1 MTYARR
7 RIVFFLCATALIV
20 FAPLPGFVRT
30 PMAVSP
36 GKIPLGTVIP
46 ISLEHALSSKDLIKG
61 EPLEGRIMQDVTL
74 PDREKIPGGSKI
86 FGSVLRVTSSE
97 DGMASITF
105 RLDRIETKHES
116 YNVVTGLRTMAP
128 FTDVQSAQLP
138 RQAGS
143 ESASAQWATTVQIG
157 GDFRY
162 GAGGKVTN
170 KHHRTIGKGTS
181 DGGVLVQLQDPPGSP
196 CAHWPDNTG
205 EGKRPQALW
214 VFSGDACGLFDLK
227 KMRIEHAGNQEPFGE
242 ITLAKEDGDIKIMKS
257 SGMLLRVVK

>member
-1 MTYARR
+1 MRKIGARGSRSEPFPLLPESRGQGKLSGVGNGCCVWRFEGATSMTYARR

-46 ISLEHALSSKDLIKG
+46 ISLEHALSSKDLTKG
-61 EPLEGRIMQDVTL
+61 EPLEGRSMQDVTL

-86 FGSVLRVTSSE
+86 FGSVLRVTSSQ

-105 RLDRIETKHES
+105 RLDRIDTKHES

-157 GDFRY
+157 GDFR
-162 GAGGKVTN
+162 
-170 KHHRTIGKGTS
+170 
-181 DGGVLVQLQDPPGSP
+181 
-196 CAHWPDNTG
+196 
-205 EGKRPQALW
+205 
-214 VFSGDACGLFDLK
+214 
-227 KMRIEHAGNQEPFGE
+227 
-242 ITLAKEDGDIKIMKS
+242 
-257 SGMLLRVVK
+257 